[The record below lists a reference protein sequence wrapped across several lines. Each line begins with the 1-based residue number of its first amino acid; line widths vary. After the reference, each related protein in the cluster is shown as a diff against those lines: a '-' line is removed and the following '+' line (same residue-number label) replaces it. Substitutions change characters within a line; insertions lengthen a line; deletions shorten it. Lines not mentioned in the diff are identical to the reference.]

1 MMIVTVKEDL
11 THDVDF
17 RIRLLGLTLS
27 AIALIKFANDSLP
40 VVDHI
45 IVISDLFHNPA
56 FSFAFFS
63 LCLIALAN
71 GCNFIDG
78 LTTTINY
85 FQSIIKT

>member
-27 AIALIKFANDSLP
+27 AIALANDLLP
-40 VVDHI
+40 VVGHI

-63 LCLIALAN
+63 LCLITLAN